1 MTISGHIPYYII
13 INHTSIVASN
23 ILLKMKC
30 PCTKPLMCS
39 CPQKY
44 LVKLGDFDSSTTIP
58 GFGLKIEPHQMIR
71 YASVLP
77 LGTMGYRAP
86 EVRMSYRNV
95 TFFTSFLRT
104 LFLSEVDLCVS

>member
-1 MTISGHIPYYII
+1 
-13 INHTSIVASN
+13 
-23 ILLKMKC
+23 
-30 PCTKPLMCS
+30 MCS

-44 LVKLGDFDSSTTIP
+44 FVKLGDFDSSTTVP

-86 EVRMSYRNV
+86 EVSIHHCTCCMGP
-95 TFFTSFLRT
+95 
-104 LFLSEVDLCVS
+104 DLCKLSVAIHGLPLVSSLSMA

>member
-1 MTISGHIPYYII
+1 
-13 INHTSIVASN
+13 
-23 ILLKMKC
+23 
-30 PCTKPLMCS
+30 MCS

-44 LVKLGDFDSSTTIP
+44 VVKLGDFDSSTIVP

-86 EVRMSYRNV
+86 EVCYTCCMGTCLTELV
-95 TFFTSFLRT
+95 
-104 LFLSEVDLCVS
+104 VK

>member
-1 MTISGHIPYYII
+1 
-13 INHTSIVASN
+13 
-23 ILLKMKC
+23 
-30 PCTKPLMCS
+30 MCS

-44 LVKLGDFDSSTTIP
+44 LVKLGDFDSSTTVP

-86 EVRMSYRNV
+86 EVSGTWFSEYV
-95 TFFTSFLRT
+95 KKVILRFQIVKNNLIYYKT
-104 LFLSEVDLCVS
+104 NKFKFKCN